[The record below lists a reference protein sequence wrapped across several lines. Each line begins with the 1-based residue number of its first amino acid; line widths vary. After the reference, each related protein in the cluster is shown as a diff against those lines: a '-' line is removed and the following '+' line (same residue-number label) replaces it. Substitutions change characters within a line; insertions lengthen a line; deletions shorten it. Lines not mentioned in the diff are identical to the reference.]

1 MSSTNFYPIVIKE
14 IRKETHDAVSI
25 QMDIPKELQT
35 LFQFKAGQYLTFK
48 VPGHPDQR
56 RSYSLSS
63 APFEGAWTVAVKQ
76 LTGGLFSTMANQN
89 LKVGDTLEVMPPT
102 GNFCPEAIPDNAGHY
117 VFFAAG
123 SGITPIISMIK
134 TLLHQNPE
142 NHCILFYSNKTSTG
156 IIYKEQLEALKNKY
170 IQRFTLHYLLSRE
183 RMDASLFQGRINQ
196 EKCQELL
203 EAFPDLKRADQFFL
217 CGPLEM
223 IEGIKDAL
231 LSHAVDRKKIHFE
244 LFTSPEKVK
253 TNIQEVTAANVYG
266 HDSISQ
272 VSVNVDGVTIDFAL
286 AWHGRSVLDEAISKG
301 ADLPYSCKGGVC
313 CTCRARLIEGEVEMD
328 LNYALEE
335 DELEDGYILTCQAHP
350 RSPRVLIDF
359 DQ

>member
-1 MSSTNFYPIVIKE
+1 MSNTAFYPVVVKE
-14 IRKETHDAVSI
+14 IRKETHDTVSI
-25 QMDIPKELQT
+25 QLDIPQELQT
-35 LFQFKAGQYLTFK
+35 VFQFQAGQYLTFK
-48 VPGHPDQR
+48 VPGHSDQR

-63 APFEGAWTVAVKQ
+63 APFEDTWTVAVKQ
-76 LTGGLFSTMANQN
+76 LPGGLFSTIANQV
-89 LKVGDTLEVMPPT
+89 LKAGDIIEVMPPT
-102 GNFCPEAIPDNAGHY
+102 GNFCPEANPDKAGSY

-134 TLLHQNPE
+134 TLLHQNLE
-142 NHCILFYSNKTSTG
+142 NRCTLFYSNKTSSG
-156 IIYKEQLEALKNKY
+156 IIYKEHLEALKNKY

-183 RMDASLFQGRINQ
+183 RMDASLFQGRINH
-196 EKCQELL
+196 EKCNELL
-203 EAFPDLKRADQFFL
+203 DAFPDLKGADEFFL

-231 LSHAVDRKKIHFE
+231 ANQGVDRKKVHFE
-244 LFTSPEKVK
+244 LFTAPDKSK
-253 TNIQEVTAANVYG
+253 TTIQKDADAIANSR
-266 HDSISQ
+266 DSISQ
-272 VSVNVDGVTIDFAL
+272 VSVNVDGVTIDFSL